1 MRRITAVQGIPG
13 KAVPPMNEKLKKLL
27 NYETISYVIVGF
39 MTTAVD
45 YVVFILVNELLK
57 QKGLLVSDAAVTA
70 TAVSWAAAVL
80 FAYVANKLA
89 VFRNY
94 DFRLSNI
101 LREAASFFAARV
113 ISGLITLGMMW
124 LMTGPL
130 GWNEYVAKVLTSVFN
145 LVFNYVASKVFI
157 FKNR

>member
-1 MRRITAVQGIPG
+1 MPERF
-13 KAVPPMNEKLKKLL
+13 KKVL
-27 NYETISYVIVGF
+27 NYETVSYVIVGF
-39 MTTAVD
+39 LTTAVD

-57 QKGLLVSDAAVTA
+57 RRGMAGPDAAVTA

-89 VFRNY
+89 VFLNY
-94 DFRLSNI
+94 DFRPSNS
-101 LREAASFFAARV
+101 LREAVSFFAARV
-113 ISGLITLGMMW
+113 ISGVITLGMMW
-124 LMTGPL
+124 LMTGLL
-130 GWNEYVAKVLTSVFN
+130 GWNEYIAKILTSVFN